1 MSWNH
6 RVLAH
11 QCKDEVYLQIHEVYY
26 DKNNNPD
33 GYSEKGIV
41 AGDDISSLRWTL
53 NEMQKCLNSPILWAG
68 EKFPSECKIKY
79 TCKLCGRDTFDRP
92 SAHKCKDGFRKRGLQ
107 WSISYNF

>member
-1 MSWNH
+1 MSWNY
-6 RVLAH
+6 RVLVH

-68 EKFPSECKIKY
+68 EKFPSECKIRY
-79 TCKLCGRDTFDRP
+79 TCDLCGRNKFTAP
-92 SAHKCKDGFRKRGLQ
+92 IPHNCVGGFRKRKLQ
-107 WSISYNF
+107 WSLNYY